1 MIMMKKILVMLSL
14 MMVFVLAG
22 CSAGKDVD
30 QTQDEVIED
39 TVIEDEATE
48 DEVTEDEATEDEVAE
63 DEVAEDEV
71 AEDEVAEDEV
81 AEDEVTEDDV
91 DGTTMESIID
101 AMYEK
106 VDVEW
111 PKFVKQPLTQENM
124 EYMLGVTNFE
134 FVEGVVSEPMMT
146 SQAHSIV
153 LFTVDPSADI
163 ETIKADIKA
172 NVDGR
177 KWICVAVED
186 ENILVDHV
194 GNHVILIMDE
204 HSQELMDVFKEIMQ

>member
-1 MIMMKKILVMLSL
+1 MMKKILVMLSL

-48 DEVTEDEATEDEVAE
+48 DEVTEDEATEEEATE
-63 DEVAEDEV
+63 EEAT
-71 AEDEVAEDEV
+71 EDEVAEDEV

-91 DGTTMESIID
+91 DGMTMEDIID

-204 HSQELMDVFKEIMQ
+204 HSQELMDAFKEIMQ